1 MYLYNITYRV
11 ENTVFDAWKS
21 WVLEKNI
28 PSIMSLGLP
37 SPFRFCALLGEEN
50 VDAQTYALQFKCESW
65 ETFLQYR
72 DGNMSAFFEQQ
83 MSLFGEDVLTFSSL
97 LEIHLEG

>member
-11 ENTVFDAWKS
+11 ENKIFDSWKV

-28 PSIMSLGLP
+28 PTIMSLGLF
-37 SPFRFCALLGEEN
+37 SSFRFCCLLGEEN

-65 ETFLQYR
+65 ETFLKYR
-72 DGNMSAFFEQQ
+72 DGQMAEFFEQQ
-83 MSLFGEDVLTFSSL
+83 ISLFGEEVLTFSSL
-97 LEIHLEG
+97 LEIQLEG

>member
-21 WVLEKNI
+21 WVLEINI
-28 PSIMSLGLP
+28 PSIMSLGLF
-37 SPFRFCALLGEEN
+37 SSFRFCALLGEEN

-65 ETFLQYR
+65 ETFLKYR
-72 DGNMSAFFEQQ
+72 DDNMATFFEQQ
-83 MSLFGEDVLTFSSL
+83 ISLFGDDVLTFSSL

>member
-28 PSIMSLGLP
+28 PSIMALGLF
-37 SPFRFCALLGEEN
+37 SSFRFCALLGEEN

>member
-1 MYLYNITYRV
+1 
-11 ENTVFDAWKS
+11 
-21 WVLEKNI
+21 
-28 PSIMSLGLP
+28 MSLGLF
-37 SPFRFCALLGEEN
+37 SSFRFCALLGEEN

-72 DGNMSAFFEQQ
+72 DVNMSAFFEQQ

>member
-28 PSIMSLGLP
+28 PSIMSLGLF
-37 SPFRFCALLGEEN
+37 SSFRFCALLGEEN
-50 VDAQTYALQFKCESW
+50 VDAQTYALQLKCESW
-65 ETFLQYR
+65 EIFLQYR
-72 DGNMSAFFEQQ
+72 DGSMASFFEQQ
-83 MSLFGEDVLTFSSL
+83 ISLFGEDVLTFSSL

>member
-28 PSIMSLGLP
+28 PSIMSLGLF
-37 SPFRFCALLGEEN
+37 SSFRFCALLGEEN
-50 VDAQTYALQFKCESW
+50 VDAQNYALQFKCESW

-72 DGNMSAFFEQQ
+72 DGKMSAFFEQQ

>member
-1 MYLYNITYRV
+1 
-11 ENTVFDAWKS
+11 
-21 WVLEKNI
+21 
-28 PSIMSLGLP
+28 
-37 SPFRFCALLGEEN
+37 
-50 VDAQTYALQFKCESW
+50 LQFKCESW

-72 DGNMSAFFEQQ
+72 DGKMSAFFEQQ

>member
-11 ENTVFDAWKS
+11 ENTVFDAWKI

-28 PSIMSLGLP
+28 PSIMSLGLF
-37 SPFRFCALLGEEN
+37 SSFRFCALLGEEN

-72 DGNMSAFFEQQ
+72 DGNMSAFFEQH

>member
-11 ENTVFDAWKS
+11 ENTVFDAWKI

-28 PSIMSLGLP
+28 PSIMSLGLF
-37 SPFRFCALLGEEN
+37 SSFRFCALLGEEI

>member
-11 ENTVFDAWKS
+11 ENTVFDAWKI

-28 PSIMSLGLP
+28 PSIMSLGLF
-37 SPFRFCALLGEEN
+37 SSFRFCALLGEEN
-50 VDAQTYALQFKCESW
+50 LDAQTYALQFKCESW

-72 DGNMSAFFEQQ
+72 DCNMSAFFEQQ

>member
-28 PSIMSLGLP
+28 PSIMSLGLF
-37 SPFRFCALLGEEN
+37 SSFRFCALLGEEN

-83 MSLFGEDVLTFSSL
+83 MSLLGEDVITFSSL
-97 LEIHLEG
+97 LEYT